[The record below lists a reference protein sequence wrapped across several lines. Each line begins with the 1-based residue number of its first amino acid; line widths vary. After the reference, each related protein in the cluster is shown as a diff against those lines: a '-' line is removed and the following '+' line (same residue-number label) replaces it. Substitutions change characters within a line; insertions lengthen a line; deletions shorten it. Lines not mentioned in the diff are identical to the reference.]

1 MLLWPML
8 TRKKRGKEVDSTIA
22 TELIN
27 HKDAQVIDIRSSDDY
42 KAGHI
47 ARSRN
52 FPATVIHHHLNE
64 FDKTK
69 PVLLISAAGD
79 AKMVASLLKGMGFA
93 SVTAKNTRIM
103 GMFLLTR
110 APISTLKHSAA
121 MNRHTWVGD
130 TCMAA

>member
-1 MLLWPML
+1 MLDFLYRNAALVAIVLISGAMLLWPML

-69 PVLLISAAGD
+69 PVLLISRRRQNGCLPAERHGLCQRDGAERRHE
-79 AKMVASLLKGMGFA
+79 GMA
-93 SVTAKNTRIM
+93 
-103 GMFLLTR
+103 
-110 APISTLKHSAA
+110 
-121 MNRHTWVGD
+121 
-130 TCMAA
+130 

>member
-1 MLLWPML
+1 MLDFLYRNAALVAIVLISGAMLLWPML

-79 AKMVASLLKGMGFA
+79 ATMVASLLKGMGFA
-93 SVTAKNTRIM
+93 SVTVLKG
-103 GMFLLTR
+103 GMKGWREAGL
-110 APISTLKHSAA
+110 PVVK
-121 MNRHTWVGD
+121 
-130 TCMAA
+130 

>member
-1 MLLWPML
+1 MLDFLYRNAALVAIVLISGAMLLWPML

-47 ARSRN
+47 ARSR
-52 FPATVIHHHLNE
+52 IHHHLNE

-93 SVTAKNTRIM
+93 SVTVLKG
-103 GMFLLTR
+103 GMKGWREAGL
-110 APISTLKHSAA
+110 PVVK
-121 MNRHTWVGD
+121 
-130 TCMAA
+130 

>member
-1 MLLWPML
+1 MLDFLYRNAALVAIVLISGAMLLWPML

-69 PVLLISAAGD
+69 PVLLISAARRRQNGCLP
-79 AKMVASLLKGMGFA
+79 AERHGFA
-93 SVTAKNTRIM
+93 SVTVLKG
-103 GMFLLTR
+103 GMKGWREAGL
-110 APISTLKHSAA
+110 PVVK
-121 MNRHTWVGD
+121 
-130 TCMAA
+130 